1 MRLHNGLVLTMFFT
15 LITSISASAEW
26 NVMDY
31 GADKTGKDDNTAAFQ
46 KALDAA
52 SEAKGG
58 VVYVPAGHYKF
69 TGHLTVPGSVTLRGT
84 FSSAPHV
91 SSADDLDGSVL
102 LPTADRNDAAGSP
115 FISMTTN
122 STLEGFII
130 YYKDVMNPET
140 NQPWVYP
147 PCIQPSTITWPGT
160 NNVVIRHMNI
170 VNAYDAV
177 NLVWS
182 SRVFISDIQGFP
194 IHSGI
199 YIDCCF
205 DSSRFENIHWTHQG
219 SVSDPYE
226 RWTRQNGTAFEFGR
240 DDFQNVQHSFCR
252 GYKTGFKFDIT
263 RHVPEN
269 DPAGKPLIV
278 PRWCNGTFVG
288 CGAFD
293 CGNAIQVNYMQMPG
307 LMFTNCEFTG
317 SDDPASIP
325 VVVSSTAGPAT
336 LSFTN
341 CMFRDTGSA
350 AILAKS
356 PSSNL
361 LVANSNFSN
370 WGKNRQSSTAVCIQV
385 DAGKAIINGNTFDK
399 PKSQD
404 HRQVHIGPE
413 VKTALVT
420 GNTSSGKF
428 SFDNNA
434 GEKSIIKDNVAN

>member
-1 MRLHNGLVLTMFFT
+1 MRLHGGLVLTLCLT
-15 LITSISASAEW
+15 LVTSLNASVEW

-31 GADKTGKDDNTAAFQ
+31 GADKTGKNDNTAAFQ
-46 KALDAA
+46 RALDAA
-52 SEAKGG
+52 STAKGG
-58 VVYVPAGHYKF
+58 IVCVPAGHYMF

-102 LPTADRNDAAGSP
+102 LPTADRNNASGTP

-122 STLEGFII
+122 STIEGFII
-130 YYKDVMNPET
+130 YYKDFMNTDT

-147 PCIQPSTITWPGT
+147 PCIQPSIITWPGT
-160 NNVVIRHMNI
+160 NNIVVRHMNI
-170 VNAYDAV
+170 VNAYDAIS
-177 NLVWS
+177 LIWA
-182 SRVFISDIQGFP
+182 SRTFISDIQGFP

-205 DSSRFENIHWTHQG
+205 DSSRFENIHWSQQG
-219 SVSDPYE
+219 SVSDSYE
-226 RWTRQNGTAFEFGR
+226 KWTRNNGTAFEFGR

-252 GYKTGFKFDIT
+252 GYKTGFKFDLS

-269 DPAGKPLIV
+269 DPSGKPLIV

-293 CGNAIQVNYMQMPG
+293 CGNAVLVNYMQMPG

-325 VVVSSTAGPAT
+325 VEVSSTAGPAS
-336 LSFTN
+336 LSFAN
-341 CMFRDTGSA
+341 CMFRDSGSTV
-350 AILAKS
+350 ILMKS

-361 LVANSNFSN
+361 VSDNSHFYN
-370 WGKNRQSSTAVCIQV
+370 WGKNQQSSPIACIQV
-385 DAGKAIINGNTFDK
+385 DAGRAIINDNTFDK
-399 PKSQD
+399 PKAAD
-404 HRQVHIGPE
+404 HYQVRIGSD
-413 VKTALVT
+413 VKSAIIN
-420 GNTSSGKF
+420 GNIAKGKLNI
-428 SFDNNA
+428 DNKA
-434 GEKSIIKDNVAN
+434 GEKAIIKDNLAD